1 MRIEGPYQHY
11 NGYRC
16 RIARESGRIWCP
28 VAPTAQQAQRLAE
41 LCLEEIEREAL
52 TVSEACSRYQVHLQE
67 VKGNKP
73 TSCAATGSRLLSFFS
88 EHQVFVR
95 DLTAQRCA
103 RYYDDLVQKPSA
115 STGKPLAPDTHR
127 NCLAEAKTFLS
138 FCVEQKWL
146 PKNSLTGVRGVGRRR
161 HGKAQLTIDE
171 ARRWLQAAMELAPS
185 EDGAVAAALLLLC
198 GLRSS
203 EVVERVVRD
212 VDDRG
217 RVLRI
222 PFGKTL
228 AAARVVAL
236 PAKIQPHVTALC
248 QGKAPNARL
257 FGQHW
262 RDWPRKWVK
271 RICELAKVPNVCAH
285 SMRGLHAT
293 LALQAG
299 QTPHVVAATLG
310 HESPSTTLQSYAAAG
325 SAEAGSS
332 IRALLALEDEDSD
345 LSRACPGQSSPLS
358 SETKNPPK
366 SLT

>member
-1 MRIEGPYQHY
+1 MRIEGPYRHY
-11 NGYRC
+11 GGYRC

-28 VAPTAQQAQRLAE
+28 VAPTAKQAQRLAE

-52 TVSEACSRYQVHLQE
+52 TVSEACIRYQAHLRE
-67 VKGNKP
+67 AKGNKP
-73 TSCAATGSRLLSFFS
+73 TSCAATGSRLLRFFS
-88 EHQVFVR
+88 DHDFLVR
-95 DLTAQRCA
+95 DLTPQRCT
-103 RYYDDLVQKPSA
+103 RYYNDLVQKPSE
-115 STGKPLAPDTHR
+115 STGKLLAADTHR

-138 FCVEQKWL
+138 WCVDQKWL
-146 PKNSLTGVRGVGRRR
+146 QTNPLSGVRGVGRRR
-161 HGKAQLTIDE
+161 HGKEQLTIDE
-171 ARRWLQAAMELAPS
+171 ARRWLSVALELAPS
-185 EDGAVAAALLLLC
+185 EDGAIAAALLLLC

-236 PAKIQPHVTALC
+236 PIKLQPHITALC
-248 QGKAPNARL
+248 LGKAPNALL

-262 RDWPRKWVK
+262 RDWPRHWVQ

-310 HESPSTTLQSYAAAG
+310 HESTTTTLQSYAAAG

-332 IRALLALEDEDSD
+332 VRALQALEGDEDD
-345 LSRACPGQSSPLS
+345 LSRACPGQPSPPS
-358 SETKNPPK
+358 PDTKKPA
-366 SLT
+366 